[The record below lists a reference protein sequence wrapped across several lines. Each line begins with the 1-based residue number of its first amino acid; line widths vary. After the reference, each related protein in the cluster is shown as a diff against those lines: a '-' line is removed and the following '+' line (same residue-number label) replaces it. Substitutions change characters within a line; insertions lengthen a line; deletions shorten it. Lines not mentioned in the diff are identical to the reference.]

1 MVWGYVEGGADDQV
15 TLGQNRAAFGRWR
28 LRQRSLRGTPRVG
41 LATEVAG
48 AALSLPVLLAPT
60 GLAGLSA
67 WGGDVAAARAAEAGA
82 TLLMLSSA
90 SSYSLEEV
98 AEATEG
104 PGWFQLYPWG
114 DREFC
119 AILIERA
126 RAAGYDKLTL
136 TVDVPTVGNR
146 EAERLRGMGIPP
158 TLTPRRALDAALHPR
173 WAYGFLRHR
182 RVSMR
187 NLVVA
192 GGLAAGVEAAEIQ
205 LRQMTLRHV
214 VWDDLSW
221 LRERWEGPLFVKGL
235 LDADDAET
243 AVDLGA
249 DGIVVS
255 NHGGRQLDEAQAT
268 LDSLPAIA
276 ARVGGRAPILLDGG
290 IRRGSDVIKAL
301 CLGAD
306 AVMIGRPYLY
316 GLAVGGQGGVE
327 AVIEILRE
335 ELART
340 LVLMGCPSID
350 ELDRSWL
357 IAAD

>member
-1 MVWGYVEGGADDQV
+1 
-15 TLGQNRAAFGRWR
+15 
-28 LRQRSLRGTPRVG
+28 
-41 LATEVAG
+41 
-48 AALSLPVLLAPT
+48 
-60 GLAGLSA
+60 
-67 WGGDVAAARAAEAGA
+67 
-82 TLLMLSSA
+82 
-90 SSYSLEEV
+90 
-98 AEATEG
+98 
-104 PGWFQLYPWG
+104 
-114 DREFC
+114 
-119 AILIERA
+119 
-126 RAAGYDKLTL
+126 
-136 TVDVPTVGNR
+136 
-146 EAERLRGMGIPP
+146 
-158 TLTPRRALDAALHPR
+158 
-173 WAYGFLRHR
+173 
-182 RVSMR
+182 MR